1 MAVSPDVDAQAD
13 HAWRAF
19 RGRLAD
25 HVAGLEDG
33 EVLVVETDPADDEG
47 TEPYVQFLG
56 LGDGLLRAEVS
67 SNVWLRAERRLDA
80 AAEAR
85 LVELGWAAPLS
96 DEVGLDENFYL
107 DAGTREADRVAE
119 LAVVA
124 LREVF
129 GVPHPV
135 FLTAD
140 GLEREPG
147 QPVPDDGPP
156 AGDELPLAVQPRDR
170 DELVDWV
177 DRVLTPVFGHPPR
190 HDEDDDIPVNAG
202 TAALFVRVRDD
213 MPAVQIFC
221 RLVGGVR
228 DPEAAVHEVNLL
240 NAEHRF
246 VDFALVDDAVMADV
260 HVLAM
265 PLAPAHL
272 RDMLEVMCGVADRVG
287 PVLARRVGGEVAFTA
302 RTTAD
307 EEDPLEDLLVEHDD
321 DGPDWNASLPPI
333 ESLPAPPAMEVLRHL
348 EIDRPGSVTAEVAA
362 TVCDWDR
369 DTLLELL
376 DWNDA
381 EECRWRHEV
390 EVARRQDD
398 EDEADV
404 CEMLR
409 SEAAEA
415 LRLLRRALRL
425 QVDRQLRHGGP
436 TERRDRRRDLRQP
449 RRARGRDVSL
459 PGLDR
464 LADDDPALFDDRPS
478 WREVGR
484 PD

>member
-1 MAVSPDVDAQAD
+1 
-13 HAWRAF
+13 
-19 RGRLAD
+19 
-25 HVAGLEDG
+25 
-33 EVLVVETDPADDEG
+33 
-47 TEPYVQFLG
+47 
-56 LGDGLLRAEVS
+56 
-67 SNVWLRAERRLDA
+67 
-80 AAEAR
+80 
-85 LVELGWAAPLS
+85 
-96 DEVGLDENFYL
+96 
-107 DAGTREADRVAE
+107 
-119 LAVVA
+119 
-124 LREVF
+124 
-129 GVPHPV
+129 
-135 FLTAD
+135 
-140 GLEREPG
+140 
-147 QPVPDDGPP
+147 
-156 AGDELPLAVQPRDR
+156 
-170 DELVDWV
+170 
-177 DRVLTPVFGHPPR
+177 
-190 HDEDDDIPVNAG
+190 
-202 TAALFVRVRDD
+202 
-213 MPAVQIFC
+213 
-221 RLVGGVR
+221 
-228 DPEAAVHEVNLL
+228 
-240 NAEHRF
+240 
-246 VDFALVDDAVMADV
+246 
-260 HVLAM
+260 
-265 PLAPAHL
+265 
-272 RDMLEVMCGVADRVG
+272 
-287 PVLARRVGGEVAFTA
+287 
-302 RTTAD
+302 
-307 EEDPLEDLLVEHDD
+307 EDPLEDLLVEHDD

>member
-1 MAVSPDVDAQAD
+1 M
-13 HAWRAF
+13 
-19 RGRLAD
+19 
-25 HVAGLEDG
+25 
-33 EVLVVETDPADDEG
+33 
-47 TEPYVQFLG
+47 
-56 LGDGLLRAEVS
+56 
-67 SNVWLRAERRLDA
+67 
-80 AAEAR
+80 
-85 LVELGWAAPLS
+85 
-96 DEVGLDENFYL
+96 
-107 DAGTREADRVAE
+107 
-119 LAVVA
+119 
-124 LREVF
+124 
-129 GVPHPV
+129 
-135 FLTAD
+135 
-140 GLEREPG
+140 
-147 QPVPDDGPP
+147 PDDGPP

-307 EEDPLEDLLVEHDD
+307 EEDPLDDLLVEHEATTART
-321 DGPDWNASLPPI
+321 GTRPSPPI
-333 ESLPAPPAMEVLRHL
+333 ESLPVPPAMEVLRHL

-369 DTLLELL
+369 DTLLGC
-376 DWNDA
+376 WTGTTPRSA
-381 EECRWRHEV
+381 AGVTRSRSPVGRTTRTRPMSARCSG
-390 EVARRQDD
+390 ARRRRPF
-398 EDEADV
+398 ACSAGHCASRSTASCGTAAPPSVATDV
-404 CEMLR
+404 AISASRGGLVAGTCRCPGSTGWPTTIRRCSTTVPPGGR
-409 SEAAEA
+409 SA
-415 LRLLRRALRL
+415 
-425 QVDRQLRHGGP
+425 GP
-436 TERRDRRRDLRQP
+436 TSPTGRRVDSPAGRLVDAAP
-449 RRARGRDVSL
+449 AR
-459 PGLDR
+459 P
-464 LADDDPALFDDRPS
+464 
-478 WREVGR
+478 
-484 PD
+484 